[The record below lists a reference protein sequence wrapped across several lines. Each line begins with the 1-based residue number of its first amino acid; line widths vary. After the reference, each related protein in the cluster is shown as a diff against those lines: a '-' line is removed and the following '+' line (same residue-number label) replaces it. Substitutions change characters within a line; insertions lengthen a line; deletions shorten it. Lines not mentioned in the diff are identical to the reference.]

1 MEIPNISNYEYHIH
15 MLRDIAR
22 QNRNV
27 LICFYADE
35 ESNVSEAAICG
46 NRVSVSAAI
55 ASIIEKFCED
65 QPFSTVEYCELLTH
79 IMREKEEKA

>member
-1 MEIPNISNYEYHIH
+1 METPNISNYEYHIH

-27 LICFYADE
+27 LICFYSDE
-35 ESNVSEAAICG
+35 KSKVAETAICG
-46 NRVSVSAAI
+46 DVLSASAAI
-55 ASIIEKFCED
+55 ASIIEKFCEG
-65 QPFSTVEYCELLTH
+65 QSFSAVEYCELLTH

>member
-35 ESNVSEAAICG
+35 KSNVSEAAICG
-46 NRVSVSAAI
+46 EVLSASAAI
-55 ASIIEKFCED
+55 ASIIEKFCEC
-65 QPFSTVEYCELLTH
+65 QSFSAVEYCEALTR

>member
-15 MLRDIAR
+15 MLGDIAR

-35 ESNVSEAAICG
+35 KSNVAETAICG
-46 NRVSVSAAI
+46 DALSASAAI
-55 ASIIEKFCED
+55 ASIIKKFCEG
-65 QPFSTVEYCELLTH
+65 QSFSAVEYCEVLMH

>member
-1 MEIPNISNYEYHIH
+1 MEIPNISNYEYHMH

-35 ESNVSEAAICG
+35 KSNVSETAICG
-46 NRVSVSAAI
+46 DVLSASATI

-79 IMREKEEKA
+79 IMREKEEKK